1 MKLPKL
7 EKPDKYVGL
16 YIVDFGDDST
26 PSTSLGTGAL
36 TTGNCGVGFT
46 AEEVAELFESERYKH
61 CKAYKIHRAYPDG
74 RLELK
79 GVRREIFQ
87 LEAGMFFYAN
97 NIDTARDDYRRL
109 VKLGVETDVPCRAKI
124 HLAKYSEDRFAAVL
138 IYPAEYDDEISGWLL
153 AHNYRTSSAAEGG
166 TSAVTRYYNAKP
178 EILERHQL
186 WPASTIESRTGE
198 ELLAYTKKAIQ
209 R

>member
-7 EKPDKYVGL
+7 EKPDRYVGL
-16 YIVDFGDDST
+16 YVVDFGDHS
-26 PSTSLGTGAL
+26 
-36 TTGNCGVGFT
+36 GVGFT
-46 AEEVAELFESERYKH
+46 AQEAAELFESERYKD

-87 LEAGMFFYAN
+87 LEAGMFFYSAD
-97 NIDTARDDYRRL
+97 IDTARDDYKRL
-109 VKLGVETDVPCRAKI
+109 VKLGVETELPCKAKV
-124 HLAKYSEDRFAAVL
+124 HLAKFSDDKFAVAL
-138 IYPAEYDDEISGWLL
+138 IYPAEYDDEISTWLL
-153 AHNYRTSSAAEGG
+153 EHVYKTAGAAEGG
-166 TSAVTRYYNAKP
+166 TAAVTRYYDARP

-186 WPASTIESRTGE
+186 WGQFSVESRTGE
-198 ELLAYTKKAIQ
+198 ELLAATKTAVQ